1 MMTIEEILAK
11 LNTYDYSTFQREA
24 LQAAIL
30 QQEVITP
37 ALLSIVERIANNPQF
52 LDENP
57 DYMGFTYAI
66 YLLAQFREKRAYP
79 LIVQYFAQLGTEAIQ
94 ST

>member
-1 MMTIEEILAK
+1 MTIEEIFAK
-11 LNTYDYSTFQREA
+11 LDTYDYSNFPSEA
-24 LQAAIL
+24 LEAAIQ
-30 QQEVITP
+30 QQEAMIP
-37 ALLSIVERIANNPQF
+37 ALLSIIGRIGNNPHF
-52 LDENP
+52 LDESP
-57 DYMGFTYAI
+57 DYMGFIYAI